1 MSHWFYHRDKILAV
15 PNKCGTVSAQTML
28 GRFEIDKKRV
38 PGILAGSKPT
48 VHVHCTTRNPVDFF
62 VSGFR
67 YLRRAPEYREGNHQ
81 LTFEQHLEACVRQ
94 HDKYQQR
101 DWSVIKVQYFDTHS
115 WWGPLRTV
123 RYEVPIEQKI
133 NWIKL
138 ENTDRLPNFA
148 KHFFKNADTSKG
160 HMNSTNR
167 EQHGRFA
174 WIPHPRLTN
183 TEIEMMRYL
192 DDWSEICG
200 YSFKRS
206 LKQYNNRINT
216 V

>member
-1 MSHWFYHRDKILAV
+1 MSHWFYYRDKILAV
-15 PNKCGTVSAQTML
+15 PNKCGTVSAQAML
-28 GRFEIDKKRV
+28 GKFEIPKDSAPRIIARAV
-38 PGILAGSKPT
+38 HP
-48 VHVHCTTRNPVDFF
+48 VHVYCTTRNPVDFF

-67 YLRRAPEYREGNHQ
+67 YLRRSPEYREGNHQ
-81 LTFEQHLEACVRQ
+81 LTFEQHLEGCVRQ
-94 HDKYQQR
+94 HDQYQLNN
-101 DWSVIKVQYFDTHS
+101 WSVVKVQYFDSHS

-138 ENTDRLPNFA
+138 ENTDSLPNFA
-148 KHFFKNADTSKG
+148 QHFFKYADKSHG
-160 HMNSTNR
+160 HKNSTNTV
-167 EQHGRFA
+167 QSGRFA
-174 WIPHPRLTN
+174 WIPYPQLNKTV
-183 TEIEMMRYL
+183 IEMMRYL

-206 LKQYNNRINT
+206 VKQYNNRINT